1 MTLTKESLVNSLQ
14 NQLGFPKRKSIEA
27 CKSLFDIM
35 KNTLENGEDILISG
49 FGKFCVR
56 DKGQRRGRNP
66 QTGSDMMME
75 ARRVVVFKWSEI
87 LRNKID
93 TKG

>member
-1 MTLTKESLVNSLQ
+1 MTFTKESLVNSIQ
-14 NQLGFPKRKSIEA
+14 NQLGFSKKKSSET
-27 CKSLFDIM
+27 CESVFDIM
-35 KNTLENGEDILISG
+35 KKTLENGEDILISG
-49 FGKFCVR
+49 FGKFRVR
-56 DKGQRRGRNP
+56 DKGKRRGRNP

-93 TKG
+93 TKR

>member
-1 MTLTKESLVNSLQ
+1 MTFTKESLVNSIQ
-14 NQLGFPKRKSIEA
+14 NQLGFSKKKSIET
-27 CKSLFDIM
+27 CESVFDIM
-35 KNTLENGEDILISG
+35 KKTLENGEDILISG
-49 FGKFCVR
+49 FGKFRVR